1 MEPGNKFSPKEISNM
16 FEAQIEVVKKRICF
30 LHTLFFIC
38 CLAVKI
44 AGEALKNVKA
54 IKMEKTWMFKRMHGA
69 VPAGLC
75 WIMKWAKKL
84 LF

>member
-1 MEPGNKFSPKEISNM
+1 M

-38 CLAVKI
+38 CLAVEI

-54 IKMEKTWMFKRMHGA
+54 IKMEKT
-69 VPAGLC
+69 
-75 WIMKWAKKL
+75 
-84 LF
+84 

>member
-1 MEPGNKFSPKEISNM
+1 MEPVNKFSPIEISNV
-16 FEAQIEVVKKRICF
+16 FQAQIEAVKKRVCL
-30 LHTLFFIC
+30 LHALFFIC

-54 IKMEKTWMFKRMHGA
+54 IKMEKIRMFKIMHGA

-75 WIMKWAKKL
+75 
-84 LF
+84 